1 MLKVA
6 TEAKINGL
14 NIESL
19 DFAPSSGFPLLKAKV
34 ALFCTDPINVCAHG
48 VHFSWSEETLE
59 ILNQLKASME
69 KDCAKTYF
77 GKAEAS
83 SSDDYE
89 VPSTTNKGL
98 SMDDRFHDEYEVEQ
112 F

>member
-19 DFAPSSGFPLLKAKV
+19 DYAPSSGFPLLKAKV
-34 ALFCTDPINVCAHG
+34 ALFCNEPINVCAHG
-48 VHFSWSEETLE
+48 VHFSWSDETLDL
-59 ILNQLKASME
+59 LNQLKISME

-77 GKAEAS
+77 GKVDTS
-83 SSDDYE
+83 SNDEYE
-89 VPSTTNKGL
+89 VPTTNKGL
-98 SMDDRFHDEYEVEQ
+98 TMDERFHDEYEVEQ

>member
-19 DFAPSSGFPLLKAKV
+19 DYAPNGGFLLLKAKV
-34 ALFCTDPINVCAHG
+34 ALFCNDPMNVCAHG
-48 VHFSWSEETLE
+48 VHFTWSEETTEL
-59 ILNQLKASME
+59 LNQLKLSME

-83 SSDDYE
+83 SEDDYE
-89 VPSTTNKGL
+89 LPTEKKGL
-98 SMDDRFHDEYEVEQ
+98 NIDDRFHDEYEVEQ